1 MTTQRKKQDL
11 LDLGGPAP
19 DMLALGEHARRLGVA
34 VHWVANRCAA
44 GTWPAR
50 TIKIGRRRLVPLI
63 EHERM
68 VAELLAGAG
77 IAAVPAR
84 PAPQPPALA
93 APQQPTKR
101 RPGRPRGAAAAGARG
116 PGERA

>member
-50 TIKIGRRRLVPLI
+50 SIKIGRRRLVPLI

-77 IAAVPAR
+77 IKAVPAQ
-84 PAPQPPALA
+84 PA
-93 APQQPTKR
+93 QPTPTAPEGPAKPAKR
-101 RPGRPRGAAAAGARG
+101 KPGRPRTTATGVRQ
-116 PGERA
+116 